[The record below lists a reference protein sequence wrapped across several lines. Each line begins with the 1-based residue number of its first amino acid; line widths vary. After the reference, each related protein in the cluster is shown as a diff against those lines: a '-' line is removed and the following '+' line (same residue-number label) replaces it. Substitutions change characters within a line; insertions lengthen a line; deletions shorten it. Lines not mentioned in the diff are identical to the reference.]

1 MNIFDKIRIG
11 FYHAS
16 WHRNLKKAEKQ
27 KDKSNIKKFKKY
39 VYKAEDAWKKIVT
52 LRKRYNNE

>member
-1 MNIFDKIRIG
+1 MKFLDKIKIG
-11 FYHAS
+11 IHHAAY
-16 WHRNLKKAEKQ
+16 HRNMKKAQ
-27 KDKSNIKKFKKY
+27 KAQNKRDLNEFKKY